1 MKRKR
6 GDHKFLPWI
15 ERKGKLFEKR
25 FRSNRNFR
33 SRLLQ
38 RALPESVAGKNAAE
52 IRVNEAKFR
61 GEKLIVKARPLSIQ
75 EVAEFRLWRP
85 TNTKKK
91 KKLAFVFVKR
101 RSPRSAQ
108 AEKNRARRRGERNR
122 SSRLE
127 NVRPN
132 RSLLRNKLCP
142 AIKRRT
148 CAIEGTNERVLKK
161 EFDRILSLLRE
172 RFLLPSLT
180 LTGEFFGEFLVSR
193 SNHAVSKRTARSAGE
208 RTRPML
214 SIEEAYVTSAQP
226 KSR

>member
-15 ERKGKLFEKR
+15 ERKGKLFEKQ

-148 CAIEGTNERVLKK
+148 CATNKRESFKEGIRSYSLSASREISSSFSDSDWRVFWGIFGFSIESRGFQTNGSISWRTNEANVEHR
-161 EFDRILSLLRE
+161 RSLRDE
-172 RFLLPSLT
+172 RAT
-180 LTGEFFGEFLVSR
+180 
-193 SNHAVSKRTARSAGE
+193 
-208 RTRPML
+208 
-214 SIEEAYVTSAQP
+214 
-226 KSR
+226 